1 MPLHNLAIEI
11 RRAPFQRYGEV
22 VETLREFSALLST
35 QVLQTENIK
44 LSLRHGLATQSG
56 QEFRLVARVLTQEY
70 EALLLSC
77 YVPDDPYPLVL
88 DCMGVEA
95 FTDLTN
101 LKDSLYQDV
110 VGNASFQASLRAM
123 IALSEIA

>member
-1 MPLHNLAIEI
+1 MAIEI
-11 RRAPFQRYGEV
+11 RRAPFQRYCEV

-35 QVLQTENIK
+35 QVLQTENIT

-77 YVPDDPYPLVL
+77 YVPEDPYPLVL
-88 DCMGVEA
+88 DCMGVEDVL
-95 FTDLTN
+95 TDLTN

-110 VGNASFQASLRAM
+110 VGGSSFQASLRAM